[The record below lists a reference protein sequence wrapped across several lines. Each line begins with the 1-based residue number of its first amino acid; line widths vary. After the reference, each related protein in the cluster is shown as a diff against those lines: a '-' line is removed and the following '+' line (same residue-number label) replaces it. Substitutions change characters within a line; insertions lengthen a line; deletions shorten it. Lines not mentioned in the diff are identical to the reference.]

1 MVRKMASIITFIWLI
16 AAAAAS
22 QSKIL
27 EHPPIPKDDPG
38 QTNIAIVVLKDTQ
51 SKRDIEG
58 LLAKFPDLELRHI
71 FKHTLN
77 GFSVKGDV
85 HSFEK
90 LAKQQAVSL
99 VSPVQAYTVNTEENI
114 KMIGGEAVR
123 GLFDAKNERLT
134 GKGITVGVIDTG
146 LDYTHPDLR
155 RNYRGG
161 SDFIDGDHDPM
172 ESQGGP
178 RQRTL
183 HGTHV
188 AGVIAANGRFKGVA
202 PEAEIV
208 AYRALGPGGGGTTEQ
223 IIAAIEQAIKDRVD
237 ILNLSLGNN
246 VNGPDLPISLA
257 LNKAVEN
264 GITAVTSSGNSGPG
278 IWTVGSPGTASKAIS
293 VGASTPPMKIPYL
306 LLEGSA
312 KKIRMEPMQ
321 GADVWKLDRSLQ
333 MVFAGLGEEKD
344 LKNAAGKIVLLERG
358 KLTFTEKAR
367 NAKKAGAAAV
377 IIYNNTDGHFI
388 GNLEENVSIPVVSV
402 SKKTG
407 IQLKKHLE
415 KKEIYSRAILIE
427 EKDLLAEFSSRG
439 PVTDSWE
446 IKPDIVAPGVA
457 INSTVPGGYLSL
469 QGTSMAAPHV
479 AGVCALIK
487 QAHPN
492 WTPEQI
498 KASLLNTAKKLYNEK
513 GEAYRTYEQGAGRI
527 QAVEAINNETLVM
540 PGTIQFGKFQL
551 AEHLHRHKA
560 SLTIENTGTDVKKY
574 SFSVPKKTPGIHW
587 EIPLSFDLLPH
598 QKKRV
603 ELAMRVEPSQLKEK
617 IQDGELILRQGS
629 KQIRIPYLYVLEE
642 PAYPRIMG
650 FDFVIG
656 DDSQSYRYEV
666 YLPGGAEEFGI
677 AIFDPDHYRFLGFL
691 DWERNVK
698 KGLIQK
704 EVKAEQLP
712 ADGLYLLKIFAKK
725 AGREDVIEAYIQIGK
740 KESRN
745 LSRND

>member
-1 MVRKMASIITFIWLI
+1 MRKIASIITFMWLLAGS
-16 AAAAAS
+16 AAG
-22 QSKIL
+22 QSKTL
-27 EHPPIPKDDPG
+27 EHPPIPKGDPG
-38 QTNIAIVVLKDTQ
+38 QTNIAIAILKDTE
-51 SKRDIEG
+51 SHIDIKG
-58 LLAKFPDLELRHI
+58 LLAKFQGLELRHI
-71 FKHTLN
+71 FKHSFN
-77 GFSVKGDV
+77 GFSVKGDTETL
-85 HSFEK
+85 EK

-99 VSPVQAYTVNTEENI
+99 ISPVQAYTVNTEENI
-114 KMIGGEAVR
+114 KMIGGDAVR
-123 GLFDAKNERLT
+123 GLFGPDNARLT
-134 GKGITVGVIDTG
+134 GKGVTVGVIDTG
-146 LDYTHPDLR
+146 VDYTHPDLR

-161 SDFIDGDHDPM
+161 SDLIDGDHDPM
-172 ESQGGP
+172 ESKGDP

-188 AGVIAANGRFKGVA
+188 AGVIAANGKFKGVA
-202 PEAEIV
+202 PGAGIV

-264 GITAVTSSGNSGPG
+264 GIIAVTSSGNSGPG

-333 MVFAGLGEEKD
+333 MAFAGLGEEKD
-344 LKNAAGKIVLLERG
+344 LQNVAGKIVLLKRG

-367 NAKKAGAAAV
+367 NAKNAGAAAV

-388 GNLEENVSIPVVSV
+388 GNLEENVSIPVGSV

-407 IQLKKHLE
+407 SQLKKQLE
-415 KKEIYSRAILIE
+415 NKEIFSRIILIE

-439 PVTDSWE
+439 PVTESWE

-498 KASLLNTAKKLYNEK
+498 KASLINTAKKLHNQK

-527 QAVEAINNETLVM
+527 QAVEAISTETLVM
-540 PGTIQFGKFQL
+540 PGTMQFGKFQL
-551 AEHLHRHKA
+551 AEHLHRHHA
-560 SLTIENTGTDVKKY
+560 SLVIKNTGSAVKKY
-574 SFSVPKKTPGIHW
+574 SFSVPKKTAGIHW
-587 EIPLSFDLLPH
+587 EIPLSFTLLPNE
-598 QKKRV
+598 QKKV
-603 ELAMRVEPSQLKEK
+603 EIAMRVEPSQLKEK
-617 IQDGELILRQGS
+617 IQDGELILREGS
-629 KQIRIPYLYVLEE
+629 KEIRIPYLYVLEE

-677 AIFDPDHYRFLGFL
+677 AIFAADNFRFLGFL

-704 EVKAEQLP
+704 KVEAGRLP
-712 ADGLYLLKIFAKK
+712 GDGSYLLKIFAKK
-725 AGREDVIEAYIQIGK
+725 AGKEDMIEAYIQIGK
-740 KESRN
+740 KEPHN
-745 LSRND
+745 LSRSD